1 MSSIEMRRN
10 EADAVTEIVIRVP
23 GSHIAY
29 GRVTRHTLAIAE
41 QVDHDQFF
49 GMLRDV
55 VNMKM
60 GVELERTPR

>member
-1 MSSIEMRRN
+1 MIEIEMRRN
-10 EADAVTEIVIRVP
+10 EADAMTEIVIRVP
-23 GSHIAY
+23 DSHIAH
-29 GRVTRHTLAIAE
+29 GCVTRQSLAIAE
-41 QVDHDQFF
+41 RVDHDQFF